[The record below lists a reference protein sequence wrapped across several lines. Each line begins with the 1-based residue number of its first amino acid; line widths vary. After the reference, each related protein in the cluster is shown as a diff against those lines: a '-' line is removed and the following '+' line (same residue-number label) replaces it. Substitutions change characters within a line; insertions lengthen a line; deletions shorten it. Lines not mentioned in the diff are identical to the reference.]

1 MRSTDEL
8 CTIHSEPAP
17 GAVLVHAFTGFLD
30 AAGAVKTA
38 TTHLLGA
45 GEHRLIASFD
55 ADELIDYRA
64 RRPALTFVSD
74 HFANVNIQTVTLHEV
89 LDAAGTPFLLL
100 SGPEPD
106 YQWGSFVA
114 AVEDLVEQFQ
124 VSLIVGL
131 TAVPWP
137 TPHTR
142 PLGATWHGNDPERLA
157 GRVPIVGTIE
167 VPGHVSGLLELSLGQ
182 SGHDVLGIAAHVP
195 PYLAQFDYPR
205 AAMTLIDDLSKA
217 TGLVLPSSGL
227 EAAAQ
232 KANSDVDEQVSNSME
247 ISSVVRALEQQ
258 YDSLQ
263 LQVPIAETSEL
274 LDDGKVPTGDQI
286 AAQVERFLA
295 EMGERESGEDSA

>member
-1 MRSTDEL
+1 
-8 CTIHSEPAP
+8 
-17 GAVLVHAFTGFLD
+17 VHAFTGFLD

-38 TTHLLGA
+38 TAHLLGA

-89 LDAAGTPFLLL
+89 LDAAGIPFLLL

-106 YQWGSFVA
+106 YQWGSFAA
-114 AVEDLVEQFQ
+114 AVEDLVEQFE

-142 PLGATWHGNDPERLA
+142 PLGATWHGNDLARLA

-195 PYLAQFDYPR
+195 HYLAQFDYPR
-205 AAMTLIDDLSKA
+205 AAMTLIDDLAAA

-232 KANSDVDEQVSNSME
+232 KANTDVNEQVSNSME

-258 YDSLQ
+258 YDSVQ
-263 LQVPIAETSEL
+263 LQVPVAEASEL

>member
-1 MRSTDEL
+1 M
-8 CTIHSEPAP
+8 
-17 GAVLVHAFTGFLD
+17 
-30 AAGAVKTA
+30 
-38 TTHLLGA
+38 
-45 GEHRLIASFD
+45 
-55 ADELIDYRA
+55 
-64 RRPALTFVSD
+64 
-74 HFANVNIQTVTLHEV
+74 
-89 LDAAGTPFLLL
+89 
-100 SGPEPD
+100 
-106 YQWGSFVA
+106 
-114 AVEDLVEQFQ
+114 
-124 VSLIVGL
+124 SLIVGM

-157 GRVPIVGTIE
+157 GRIPIVGTIE

-195 PYLAQFDYPR
+195 HYLAQFDYPR
-205 AAMTLIDDLSKA
+205 AAMTLIEDLSKA
-217 TGLVLPSSGL
+217 AGLVLPSAGL

-263 LQVPIAETSEL
+263 LQVPVAEASEL

-295 EMGERESGEDSA
+295 EMGERELGEDSA